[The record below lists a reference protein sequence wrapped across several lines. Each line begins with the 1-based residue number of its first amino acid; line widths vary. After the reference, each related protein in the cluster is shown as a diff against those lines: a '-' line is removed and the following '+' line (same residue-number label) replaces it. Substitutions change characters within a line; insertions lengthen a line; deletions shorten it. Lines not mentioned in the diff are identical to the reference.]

1 MAAAVEMKGITKR
14 FGQLVANEGI
24 NLTLEEG
31 TVHALVGENGAG
43 KTTLMRILSGI
54 YQPDEGTIAIHGK
67 VGSYDVNGGEKLGI
81 AMVHQNFMQIP
92 QMSVLENIIMGH
104 APRKKIK
111 GIVDYSTARK
121 RVIELLG
128 VMGMDIDPGISI
140 QRLSVGER
148 QKIEIIKALYL
159 GADIL
164 ILDEPTAVLTPQEAE
179 DLFRVVNA
187 LKRQGKSIIYISHK
201 LKEVV
206 TIADM
211 TTVMRN
217 GKVVAYFGSK
227 AEFDTDILAAA
238 MVGKKDFQMIHNED
252 HSTRDK
258 VVFSADKLWC
268 FDENTHT
275 PSIQDLSFQL
285 RKGEILGIGGV
296 EGNGQKELAEL
307 IMGMRQVEFG
317 EMFLNGEN
325 ISGMSTHDRRE
336 AGIGF
341 ISEDRMTT
349 GLSVDSTLQENI
361 VSGKETSKLFSKKG
375 FLKKKEINAHCLKLS
390 EQFKI
395 KAARLGGTVRSL
407 SGGNMQKVILAREIS
422 RNPSMLIAAHPTRGL
437 DIGAI
442 FFVREQL
449 LEQKKK
455 GAGILLITADL
466 DELLQMSD
474 RVLIMYEGSFTGE
487 ILDVK
492 DASIEKIGLMMG
504 GVKEEPTERGEAGSD
519 A

>member
-14 FGQLVANEGI
+14 FQSLVANDGI

-54 YQPDEGTIAIHGK
+54 YQPDEGTIAIHGRECT
-67 VGSYDVNGGEKLGI
+67 YDVNGGEKLGI

-92 QMSVLENIIMGH
+92 QMSVLENVIMGH
-104 APRKKIK
+104 APRKKVK
-111 GIVDYSTARK
+111 GIIDYPKAKK
-121 RVIELLG
+121 RVKELLG
-128 VMGMDIDPGISI
+128 VMGMEIDPGVSI

-148 QKIEIIKALYL
+148 QKVEIIKALYL

-179 DLFRVVNA
+179 DLFRVVNY
-187 LKRQGKSIIYISHK
+187 LKTRGKSIIYISHK

-206 TIADM
+206 AIADM
-211 TTVMRN
+211 ATVMRS
-217 GKVVAYFGSK
+217 GKVVAYFADKS
-227 AEFDTDILAAA
+227 AFDTDTLASA
-238 MVGKKDFQMIHNED
+238 MVGRKDFQMIHNED
-252 HSTRDK
+252 HTTQDE
-258 VVFSADKLWC
+258 VVFAAEKLWC
-268 FDENTHT
+268 FDEATKT
-275 PSIQDLSFQL
+275 AGVRDVSFQI

-296 EGNGQKELAEL
+296 EGNGQRELAEL
-307 IMGMRQVEFG
+307 IMGMRRAETG
-317 EMFLNGEN
+317 KIFLNGQD
-325 ISGMSTHDRRE
+325 ISSVSTHGRRE

-361 VSGKETSKLFSKKG
+361 VSGKESSPQFSKNG
-375 FLKKKEINAHCLKLS
+375 FLKKKEINAHCLKLA
-390 EQFKI
+390 EHFQI
-395 KAARLGGTVRSL
+395 KAARLGAPVRAL

-422 RNPSMLIAAHPTRGL
+422 REPSMLIAAHPTRGL

-442 FFVREQL
+442 LFVRQQL

-474 RVLIMYEGSFTGE
+474 RVLIMYEGGFTGE
-487 ILDVK
+487 IRDVK
-492 DASIEKIGLMMG
+492 NASIEKIGLMMG
-504 GVKEEPTERGEAGSD
+504 GVSGAEEKGEEAAAD